1 MIHVSEITG
10 LCFLDFNQKTFLNL
24 GKVLRDCK
32 VCIDIF
38 SLLRFRQ
45 KVYSLMI
52 FKYLIHFVSVRDNQ
66 NVNEVSHY
74 SDNLQ

>member
-1 MIHVSEITG
+1 
-10 LCFLDFNQKTFLNL
+10 
-24 GKVLRDCK
+24 
-32 VCIDIF
+32 
-38 SLLRFRQ
+38 
-45 KVYSLMI
+45 MI

>member
-1 MIHVSEITG
+1 MY
-10 LCFLDFNQKTFLNL
+10 
-24 GKVLRDCK
+24 
-32 VCIDIF
+32 IF
-38 SLLRFRQ
+38 FFIAKIGQ

-52 FKYLIHFVSVRDNQ
+52 FKYLIHFVSVFDGQ